1 MSTTYR
7 DRIAGAI
14 LLGVSV
20 VWVVLVYTTIPPS
33 QGTLVGPRG
42 FPLFFGLALAGLSLL
57 LILNSFRQPVAVPQ
71 APARPERQPPKEMFS
86 ALASVAAIV
95 IYGMMLEPLGFL
107 PATTLIVAAM
117 MIVILRIKGP
127 VMIAAMALGVSLG
140 CYLIFGKLL
149 GTYLP
154 PGDWINLSF

>member
-1 MSTTYR
+1 MSTTFR

-20 VWVVLVYTTIPPS
+20 VWVVLVFTTIPPS

-42 FPLFFGLALAGLSLL
+42 FPLFFGLALAGLSVL
-57 LILNSFRQPVAVPQ
+57 LILNSFRQPES
-71 APARPERQPPKEMFS
+71 APEARPERKPPKEMFS

-95 IYGMMLEPLGFL
+95 IYGLMLEPLGFM
-107 PATTLIVAAM
+107 PATALIVVAM
-117 MIVILRIKGP
+117 MIIILRIKSP
-127 VMIAAMALGVSLG
+127 VMIAAMSLGISLG
-140 CYLIFGKLL
+140 CYLVFDKLL